1 MSIILNFVYAH
12 FFEAIA
18 IALFGLVTKYLV
30 KQFGKDRTEA
40 IRDAVLTAMLYAEEV
55 FGIGHGDEKWAK
67 AWQEIVKILQTQG
80 IKLSQKEIQ
89 AVTVL
94 MKSTVPEVNSIV
106 YSALPE
112 EAKRIRPNFTF
123 SKETVKALDELR
135 LKKKVKKS

>member
-18 IALFGLVTKYLV
+18 VALFGLVTKYLV

-40 IRDAVLTAMLYAEEV
+40 IRDAVLVAMLYAEEV

-80 IKLSQKEIQ
+80 IKLTQKEIQ

-94 MKSTVPEVNSIV
+94 MKATVPEVNQIT

-112 EAKRIRPNFTF
+112 AIKSTRDISFRHVDTQKIVNN
-123 SKETVKALDELR
+123 
-135 LKKKVKKS
+135 LKNKHKVKKS

>member
-1 MSIILNFVYAH
+1 MSIILSFVYKY

-18 IALFGLVTKYLV
+18 VATFGLVTKYLV

-55 FGIGHGDEKWAK
+55 FGIGHGDEKWSK

-94 MKSTVPEVNSIV
+94 MKATVPEVNSLV

-112 EAKRIRPNFTF
+112 VLKVTREVSRRSGVATQMVN
-123 SKETVKALDELR
+123 D
-135 LKKKVKKS
+135 LKKKHKVK

>member
-1 MSIILNFVYAH
+1 MSLILNFIYAH
-12 FFEAIA
+12 CFEAIA
-18 IALFGLVTKYLV
+18 IAMFGFVTKYLV

-94 MKSTVPEVNSIV
+94 MKATVPEINSIV

-123 SKETVKALDELR
+123 SKDTQRSIDNLR
-135 LKKKVKKS
+135 KKHKVKKT

>member
-18 IALFGLVTKYLV
+18 VALFGFVTKYLV
-30 KQFGKDRTEA
+30 KQFGVLRTEA

-55 FGIGHGDEKWAK
+55 FGIGHGDEKWSK
-67 AWQEIVKILQTQG
+67 AWQEIVKILQSQG

-94 MKSTVPEVNSIV
+94 MKATVPEVNHIT

-112 EAKRIRPNFTF
+112 VLKVTRDISRRSGVSINMINN
-123 SKETVKALDELR
+123 
-135 LKKKVKKS
+135 LKKKHKVKKS

>member
-18 IALFGLVTKYLV
+18 VALFGLITKYLV
-30 KQFGKDRTEA
+30 KQFGKDRAEA
-40 IRDAVLTAMLYAEEV
+40 IRDAVLVAMLYAEEF
-55 FGIGHGDEKWAK
+55 FGMGHGDEKWSQ
-67 AWQEIVKILQTQG
+67 AWKIVVRILQEQG

-94 MKSTVPEVNSIV
+94 MKSTVPEINQIT

-112 EAKRIRPNFTF
+112 
-123 SKETVKALDELR
+123 V
-135 LKKKVKKS
+135 LKVTRDVSYRSGVTQRHIDDLKTKHKKVKK